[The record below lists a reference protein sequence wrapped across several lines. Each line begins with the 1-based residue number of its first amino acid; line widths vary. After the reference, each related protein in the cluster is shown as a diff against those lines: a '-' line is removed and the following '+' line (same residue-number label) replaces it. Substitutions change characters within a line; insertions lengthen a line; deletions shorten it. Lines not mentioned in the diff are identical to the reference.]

1 MTQSQDQVLR
11 NNWDNIQSYASN
23 LSKVDEILSHTNIWD
38 SSNLRQKSS
47 VSISSGKVAKNSPR
61 IHTNQLTLADKSNLK
76 LTEQTHQNSK
86 DFHNVIRSDLQY
98 LEK

>member
-1 MTQSQDQVLR
+1 M
-11 NNWDNIQSYASN
+11 
-23 LSKVDEILSHTNIWD
+23 
-38 SSNLRQKSS
+38 
-47 VSISSGKVAKNSPR
+47 AKNSPR